1 MPPPGCG
8 CQCPPH
14 PTIPQTSR
22 HPARV
27 RPRGA
32 IPAQAAKCTPDQRQ
46 APQILRSR
54 ARSEETDGAPKILMA
69 PAVSS
74 LHARALDAH
83 SGFFTC
89 CRGVFL
95 HLLSGSVSS
104 IVVGGCFFTVV
115 WKCFF
120 TSWFLPQVRPKHPE
134 ICYYS
139 SILGFSAHP
148 ARGNR
153 PGSPGGF
160 PGRGAG
166 AQAACDIG
174 RSLG

>member
-1 MPPPGCG
+1 MLDLLSSCGALRGCMPDQIARLLGRLVAATRLRISVPR
-8 CQCPPH
+8 PH

-95 HLLSGSVSS
+95 HLLSRSVSSLVVAECFFTCCRRVFLHLLSGSVSS
-104 IVVGGCFFTVV
+104 
-115 WKCFF
+115 
-120 TSWFLPQVRPKHPE
+120 LH
-134 ICYYS
+134 
-139 SILGFSAHP
+139 GFYP
-148 ARGNR
+148 
-153 PGSPGGF
+153 
-160 PGRGAG
+160 
-166 AQAACDIG
+166 
-174 RSLG
+174 

>member
-1 MPPPGCG
+1 M
-8 CQCPPH
+8 
-14 PTIPQTSR
+14 
-22 HPARV
+22 

-95 HLLSGSVSS
+95 HLLSRSVSSLVVAECFFTCCRGVFLHLLSGSVSS
-104 IVVGGCFFTVV
+104 VVGGVVFFQFSSPHGHYCSISGRYLLKSVSSVVVGECFFTCCREVFLHFMV
-115 WKCFF
+115 F
-120 TSWFLPQVRPKHPE
+120 TP
-134 ICYYS
+134 S
-139 SILGFSAHP
+139 SSQTP
-148 ARGNR
+148 
-153 PGSPGGF
+153 
-160 PGRGAG
+160 
-166 AQAACDIG
+166 
-174 RSLG
+174 